1 MVHGKFLSRR
11 RFPGVTSGTPSN
23 DPHYSL
29 LRTRRRSVH
38 NDDGGDDNPQ
48 AKHTYTFRVAHVYT
62 YIYIYIHLY
71 IYIYIHLSIYAFHS
85 LSFFQSNSRFIF
97 AVFLSFHVLSLNTPF
112 FSLLLISRSPFGSI
126 FRPFV
131 TDSHVHTDTHSLS
144 FFHTL
149 SLDLLFP
156 FSFSSTICFS
166 LQLG

>member
-62 YIYIYIHLY
+62 YIYIPIYLY
-71 IYIYIHLSIYAFHS
+71 IYTSFNICISFSFFLPIKFTFYFHCLLVFSCTLVKHTFFLVALDLPSTLRIYLPSFRYRLTRTHRHT
-85 LSFFQSNSRFIF
+85 LSFF
-97 AVFLSFHVLSLNTPF
+97 LSHS
-112 FSLLLISRSPFGSI
+112 ISRSPF
-126 FRPFV
+126 PF
-131 TDSHVHTDTHSLS
+131 LF
-144 FFHTL
+144 FFHYL
-149 SLDLLFP
+149 LLFA
-156 FSFSSTICFS
+156 TRIK
-166 LQLG
+166 